1 MFATLNETV
10 KDTEVIPEK
19 AKKNV
24 NDSLNA
30 GVSDINFTQYHEQVK
45 YGKKVFI
52 VKLIG
57 CLMINLG
64 MSFTMVSRLNLI
76 LWRKYPY
83 YRVDC
88 ASWKIVIEIS
98 N

>member
-19 AKKNV
+19 TKKSV

-30 GVSDINFTQYHEQVK
+30 GVSDINFTQYHEQ
-45 YGKKVFI
+45 

-88 ASWKIVIEIS
+88 AS
-98 N
+98 

>member
-19 AKKNV
+19 TKKSV

-45 YGKKVFI
+45 YGQKVFI
-52 VKLIG
+52 VKLIV

-64 MSFTMVSRLNLI
+64 MSFTIYGVTTELDFME
-76 LWRKYPY
+76 
-83 YRVDC
+83 
-88 ASWKIVIEIS
+88 EIS
-98 N
+98 ILSC